1 MRGDFFCYYNPIN
14 EKTHDCG
21 YSAGSKGSWVT
32 CTRGHLRSLIWGW
45 NVTHRLVSSHYSHS
59 PRRMTQLPFRIL
71 FEKDIQSFLSG
82 ADQYTLTQFLR
93 KKVLV
98 LIRIFLFLFLY
109 RICSFCIGII
119 FWKHLFLDL
128 QTGISIEYSF
138 LWSGSQ
144 VLLRW
149 HSLSRR
155 HRQYSRYFC
164 IWRYNRSCVFL
175 LYALYIYLIP

>member
-1 MRGDFFCYYNPIN
+1 MRLKCNSQIGEF
-14 EKTHDCG
+14 
-21 YSAGSKGSWVT
+21 S
-32 CTRGHLRSLIWGW
+32 
-45 NVTHRLVSSHYSHS
+45 YSHS

-82 ADQYTLTQFLR
+82 ADQYALAKIFR

-109 RICSFCIGII
+109 RICSFCISIF

-155 HRQYSRYFC
+155 HRQYSRYFS
-164 IWRYNRSCVFL
+164 IWRYNRSCL
-175 LYALYIYLIP
+175 LLVYGLYIVLMPYFPHPYADSIFYKKRTVIKPFLYTYCVFV